1 MLARFVGTVSC
12 GATAPLSPWAKSNK
26 DPGALMT
33 QFSHKW
39 KTEKCQKKL
48 QTAQRALLPGEH
60 VWFLGVCNNMR
71 PLASELALTNVR
83 VLALSGAEVK
93 FEARYGDIASL
104 TPSDKKQTVE
114 IVCRDG
120 RSMLVKM
127 VPKADHGAI
136 VHCFQYGLST
146 PARHKQQTLQVPAVV
161 VDEAR
166 RQELREVLN
175 ALKALERARS
185 DVSTVEAR
193 ATTAKDLSWPN
204 TRLKGKLSRK
214 ASEAIRRQCHGGE
227 EPWLILTSSGG
238 AGTLVAFGDRLAIIK
253 TGALT
258 SLMAGSLGGE
268 RSATFHFMDITGFEY
283 NAGFVNGVLE
293 VLTPSYSG
301 TTNKDFWR
309 GTNKS
314 RNSDSTAPWTLS
326 NCLPL
331 GKIEYNSY
339 LAEITELKS
348 RVSKAKHTVQVVA
361 PQPPA
366 GGALVEQLGKLASLH
381 QSGALSAEE
390 FAVAKARLLG

>member
-1 MLARFVGTVSC
+1 
-12 GATAPLSPWAKSNK
+12 
-26 DPGALMT
+26 MT
-33 QFSHKW
+33 QFSRKW
-39 KTEKCQKKL
+39 NPEKCQKKL
-48 QTAQRALLPGEH
+48 KIAKRALLPGED

-83 VLALSGAEVK
+83 VLALSKAEVK

-104 TPSDKKQTVE
+104 TPSEKKETVE

-136 VHCFQYGLST
+136 VGCFQYGLST
-146 PARHKQQTLQVPAVV
+146 PARHKQQTLRAPAVF

-166 RQELREVLN
+166 RQELRKVLN

-185 DVSTVEAR
+185 DVSTVKVR
-193 ATTAKDLSWPN
+193 ATAARDSSWPN

-214 ASEAIRRQCHGGE
+214 ASEAMRRQCYGGE

-238 AGTLVAFGDRLAIIK
+238 AGTLVAFDDRLAIIK
-253 TGALT
+253 TGGLT

-268 RSATFHFMDITGFEY
+268 RSATFHFTDITGIEY
-283 NAGFVNGVLE
+283 NSGFVNGVLE
-293 VLTPSYSG
+293 VLTPSYLG
-301 TTNKDFWR
+301 TTNKDYWR

-314 RNSDSTAPWTLS
+314 RNADSNDPWTLS

-331 GKIEYNSY
+331 GKFEYNSY
-339 LAEITELKS
+339 LAEIAELKS
-348 RVSKAKHTVQVVA
+348 RVSKAKRTVQVVA
-361 PQPPA
+361 PQPAA
-366 GGALVEQLGKLASLH
+366 GGGLVEQLGKLASLH

-390 FAVAKARLLG
+390 FALAKARLLG